1 MKRLNILLSI
11 GIIIFINISC
21 ATLNR
26 AHGELNYNNNI
37 SKGQELQ
44 DLKKALDE
52 GAINQDEYDLMKE
65 KIINDKYV
73 KDLIEKFD
81 LKEGKLL
88 GIVLKEIEE
97 KWLDNNFKISHNQ
110 IEKIVN
116 SKRT

>member
-1 MKRLNILLSI
+1 MKYVNLLLTI
-11 GIIIFINISC
+11 GVVFFINTSC

-26 AHGELNYNNNI
+26 AHGELNYNNHI

-81 LKEGKLL
+81 DEDEDGQNRKASFN
-88 GIVLKEIEE
+88 IE
-97 KWLDNNFKISHNQ
+97 L
-110 IEKIVN
+110 
-116 SKRT
+116 

>member
-1 MKRLNILLSI
+1 MKYVNILLTI
-11 GIIIFINISC
+11 GVVFFINTSC

-26 AHGELNYNNNI
+26 AHGELNYNNHI

-44 DLKKALDE
+44 DLKKALDD

-81 LKEGKLL
+81 DEDEDGQNRKAS
-88 GIVLKEIEE
+88 INIE
-97 KWLDNNFKISHNQ
+97 L
-110 IEKIVN
+110 
-116 SKRT
+116 

>member
-1 MKRLNILLSI
+1 MKHINILLTI
-11 GIIIFINISC
+11 GVIVLVNISC

-26 AHGELNYNNNI
+26 AHGELNYNNYI

-44 DLKKALDE
+44 DLKKALDD

-81 LKEGKLL
+81 DEDEDGQNRKASFN
-88 GIVLKEIEE
+88 IE
-97 KWLDNNFKISHNQ
+97 L
-110 IEKIVN
+110 
-116 SKRT
+116 

>member
-1 MKRLNILLSI
+1 MKKVNMLLII
-11 GIIIFINISC
+11 GVVIFINTSC

-44 DLKKALDE
+44 DLKKALND

-65 KIINDKYV
+65 KIINDRYV

-81 LKEGKLL
+81 DEYDDGQNRKASFN
-88 GIVLKEIEE
+88 IEI
-97 KWLDNNFKISHNQ
+97 
-110 IEKIVN
+110 
-116 SKRT
+116 

>member
-1 MKRLNILLSI
+1 MKHINILLTI
-11 GIIIFINISC
+11 GVIVLISTSC

-44 DLKKALDE
+44 DLKKALDD

-81 LKEGKLL
+81 DEDEDGQNRKASFN
-88 GIVLKEIEE
+88 IE
-97 KWLDNNFKISHNQ
+97 L
-110 IEKIVN
+110 
-116 SKRT
+116 